1 MSDAEWVLQEP
12 CHSEGETYW
21 YASGA
26 LIDQREVWSMITA
39 IVLIQSQRG
48 RILELAQEL
57 LELPEIA
64 EVYSV
69 AGEYDLVAIL
79 RVKEY
84 DAMAE
89 VVPGKLQSLS
99 GVQRTTTLMAFQCYS
114 RHDLE
119 RLFSIGF
126 EDEQEEALVEESG

>member
-1 MSDAEWVLQEP
+1 
-12 CHSEGETYW
+12 
-21 YASGA
+21 
-26 LIDQREVWSMITA
+26 MITA
-39 IVLIQSQRG
+39 IVLIQASRG
-48 RILELAQEL
+48 MIPDLAQAL
-57 LELPEIA
+57 LEIPEVA

-89 VVPGKLQSLS
+89 VVPATLQRLS
-99 GVQRTTTLMAFQCYS
+99 GVERTRTLMAFRCYS

-119 RLFSIGF
+119 RLFSIGY
-126 EDEQEEALVEESG
+126 EEEEPAEQA

>member
-1 MSDAEWVLQEP
+1 
-12 CHSEGETYW
+12 
-21 YASGA
+21 
-26 LIDQREVWSMITA
+26 MITA
-39 IVLIQSQRG
+39 IVLIQATQG
-48 RILELAQEL
+48 RVPDVAQEL
-57 LELPEIA
+57 LEIPEVA

-69 AGEYDLVAIL
+69 AGDVDLVAIL

-89 VVPGKLQSLS
+89 VVPSKLQRLPD
-99 GVQRTTTLMAFQCYS
+99 VQHTTTLMAFQCYS

-126 EDEQEEALVEESG
+126 EEEAVLEESG

>member
-1 MSDAEWVLQEP
+1 
-12 CHSEGETYW
+12 
-21 YASGA
+21 
-26 LIDQREVWSMITA
+26 MITA
-39 IVLIQSQRG
+39 FVLVQASRG
-48 RILELAQEL
+48 RIPDLAQAL
-57 LELPEIA
+57 LEVPEVA

-69 AGEYDLVAIL
+69 AGDFDLVAIL

-89 VVPGKLQSLS
+89 VVPGKLQRLE
-99 GVQRTTTLMAFQCYS
+99 GVERTMTLMAFQCYS

-126 EDEQEEALVEESG
+126 EGEEAMEPS